1 MEKMIISTEEHSNML
16 SIIAIIANRGGCTIR
31 ELNKITNIPVEI
43 LKNNLEYIENNPEL
57 YFKYSVYL
65 HTEEE
70 DYRDNEW
77 RVIEDLHGHYLLN
90 LNSFE
95 KYFIDMICS
104 LREEKNKFDIKTKK
118 NYNTNEYDEKIE
130 KILIAIKSKK
140 ILKIKYRQTTGETS
154 HIKLEPLAV
163 VFYEFSSVFY
173 VLGQGDDKLITYN
186 MDRIFEIQETNE
198 IYKRNIDINIEE
210 YLANRWGMEQGEE
223 LYIKVKFMKEANVER
238 KVKRELECRKN
249 KTIEDFPDHFIYSD
263 KVIGKNSFKHWILGY
278 GSSAIVLEPQELRDA
293 IMDSAKKALNL
304 YKN

>member
-1 MEKMIISTEEHSNML
+1 MEKRPINSEEYSHML

-31 ELNKITNIPVEI
+31 ELNETTNIPMEI

-65 HTEEE
+65 HAEEE

-77 RVIEDLHGHYLLN
+77 RVIEDLQGHYLLN

-130 KILIAIKSKK
+130 KLMMAIKRKRV
-140 ILKIKYRQTTGETS
+140 LKVKYKNTKGE
-154 HIKLEPLAV
+154 INFIRMEPLAV
-163 VFYEFSSVFY
+163 VFYEFNHIFY
-173 VLGQGDDKLITYN
+173 VLGQYDNKLLTYN
-186 MDRIFEIQETNE
+186 LDRIFEIQETNE
-198 IYKRNIDINIEE
+198 IYEKTLDINIEA
-210 YLANRWGMEQGEE
+210 YLINRWGMEQGEA
-223 LYIKVKFMKEANVER
+223 ISVKVKFIKEANVER

-263 KVIGKNSFKHWILGY
+263 KVIGKNSFKNWILGY
-278 GSSAIVLEPQELRDA
+278 GSSAIVLEPKELRDE
-293 IMDSAKKALNL
+293 IMESAKKALNL

>member
-1 MEKMIISTEEHSNML
+1 MEKMLISTEEYSNML
-16 SIIAIIANRGGCTIR
+16 SIIAIVANRGGCTIR
-31 ELNKITNIPVEI
+31 ELNEITNIPMEI

-70 DYRDNEW
+70 DYRESEW
-77 RVIEDLHGHYLLN
+77 RVIEDLQGYYLLN

-118 NYNTNEYDEKIE
+118 NYNTNEYDDKIE

-140 ILKIKYRQTTGETS
+140 ILKIKYRQATGEVS
-154 HIKLEPLAV
+154 LIKLEPLAV
-163 VFYEFSSVFY
+163 VFYEFSSIFY
-173 VLGQGDDKLITYN
+173 ILGQGNDKLLTYN
-186 MDRIFEIQETNE
+186 MDRIFEIQETNK
-198 IYKRNIDINIEE
+198 IYKRNIDVNIEE

-223 LYIKVKFMKEANVER
+223 LHVKVKFIKEANVER

-263 KVIGKNSFKHWILGY
+263 NVIGKNSFKQWILGY
-278 GSSAIVLEPQELRDA
+278 GSSAIVLEPQELRDE

-304 YKN
+304 YKK